1 MWFRTICTCVT
12 SAFLWVQSRLM
23 YILCCVCICIRYWQS
38 LNIPHFHCWN
48 ALKIWQHLKE
58 SRFIAMLFIMLKYL
72 FGKQYHPVDVTEPTF
87 FVNKYLSKVGHGN
100 FYSQDM
106 IVAAK
111 IWQFWSH
118 SSQNLRR
125 ETPTILNSVFL
136 LVGSNYKLKKRF
148 CFLPI
153 CPWTSISK
161 VMVFVVYFVLSVRY
175 HCGRFN
181 EKFWPMAWIS
191 IA

>member
-1 MWFRTICTCVT
+1 MSIRSVT
-12 SAFLWVQSRLM
+12 RVMKDNLH
-23 YILCCVCICIRYWQS
+23 VCWISLLLSNIICIFNLIRCFKSQ
-38 LNIPHFHCWN
+38 NIPPLSFQCWN
-48 ALKIWQHLKE
+48 VLNIWQHLKE

-118 SSQNLRR
+118 SSQKRKK
-125 ETPTILNSVFL
+125 TTIKFL
-136 LVGSNYKLKKRF
+136 VYPDSL
-148 CFLPI
+148 FL
-153 CPWTSISK
+153 
-161 VMVFVVYFVLSVRY
+161 
-175 HCGRFN
+175 
-181 EKFWPMAWIS
+181 IS
-191 IA
+191 ILKTWLLRKFIFFSKKMMFFQINPT